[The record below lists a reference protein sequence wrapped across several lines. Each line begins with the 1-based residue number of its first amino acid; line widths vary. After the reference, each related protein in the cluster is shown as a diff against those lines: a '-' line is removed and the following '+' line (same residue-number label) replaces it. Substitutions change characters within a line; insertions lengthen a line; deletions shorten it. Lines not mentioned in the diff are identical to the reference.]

1 MTVLPQASRRR
12 AVNMRVREQAHGLKF
27 AALVLREI
35 GGFLSLAFSVYTL
48 FFLVIL
54 ISNLKLAD

>member
-1 MTVLPQASRRR
+1 MSVLPQASRRR
-12 AVNMRVREQAHGLKF
+12 IVTLRVREQAHGLKF

-48 FFLVIL
+48 YLLVIL